1 MFFIIILLNFVLN
14 VEILL
19 DIANHAF
26 TYQCKAAQAAQT
38 ACYCSKTLA
47 FPQNWTTS
55 APQKQIDQ
63 DCPDPFP
70 ASLQRPCLGTEDH
83 GRNGQL
89 SVALHPV
96 WQVEWQEARQLPN
109 LSTALDQRYKARQ
122 HAQITKEPCK
132 SDHPQLSSQQLGMVW
147 RWQPEEQVKEQRRPK
162 RECQKKEGKRQGRPR
177 ETGNCTALTLRP
189 TCSDSTLAYARKC
202 SNLKPADSDCTR
214 SSSCEFGVP
223 GSHTQGLP
231 RYQPGPRGHPEDR
244 GEVRQDCN
252 QSALNRS
259 EQSLQTGG
267 TSCTS
272 SLHNQRSANSPPSEL
287 AEAPQRFCGQLA
299 KAAPALKDQQQTYGD
314 QLTKAQ
320 HELNQARRHLQQ
332 LNKQAAA
339 VGTPTAETGDL
350 NPEHF
355 EADTTATFEAEAQ
368 ALVAQVQE
376 SLQQSIAAAS
386 APIIDFMEIN
396 TDEEDGDR
404 LKKRPRSMEPFGG
417 PHAAE
422 PSLPSPTS

>member
-1 MFFIIILLNFVLN
+1 MAETDSFPWHCTQCGRLNGKKHDNCPTCRQHWTKGIRHDNTPKSPRSHASQTTPNYQANSWEWYGGGNQKNKSKSKGDRSESARRRKGKGKGGQGKQGTAQPSPFAQPAQIPPWPTLENAQTSNQQTPIAPAPAVANSEYLAAIRKAYPDISQAPEDIQKIVEKSDKIATKTLSTDLN
-14 VEILL
+14 
-19 DIANHAF
+19 
-26 TYQCKAAQAAQT
+26 KASKQVGQAARQVSTIKEART
-38 ACYCSKTLA
+38 AHRQSWLKHLKDSVVS
-47 FPQNWTTS
+47 W
-55 APQKQIDQ
+55 QKQ
-63 DCPDPFP
+63 
-70 ASLQRPCLGTEDH
+70 LQL
-83 GRNGQL
+83 
-89 SVALHPV
+89 
-96 WQVEWQEARQLPN
+96 
-109 LSTALDQRYKARQ
+109 
-122 HAQITKEPCK
+122 
-132 SDHPQLSSQQLGMVW
+132 
-147 RWQPEEQVKEQRRPK
+147 
-162 RECQKKEGKRQGRPR
+162 
-177 ETGNCTALTLRP
+177 
-189 TCSDSTLAYARKC
+189 
-202 SNLKPADSDCTR
+202 
-214 SSSCEFGVP
+214 F
-223 GSHTQGLP
+223 
-231 RYQPGPRGHPEDR
+231 
-244 GEVRQDCN
+244 
-252 QSALNRS
+252 
-259 EQSLQTGG
+259 
-267 TSCTS
+267 
-272 SLHNQRSANSPPSEL
+272 
-287 AEAPQRFCGQLA
+287 
-299 KAAPALKDQQQTYGD
+299 KDQQQTYGD